1 MARNDYTL
9 DGVKLTDPAGR
20 WFPER
25 KTGIRVLPA
34 RRSNNLQY
42 PGVDGERFIPG
53 APFEPGMV
61 MIRLYVE
68 GKTHEEFMTNY
79 EFITGLLGQRH
90 KTLELV
96 HQYDAAGLVTRHA
109 QVTFP
114 DSSEPELDGP
124 LRAMIDLNGQVTGSF
139 WRSKLATDSTTPAV
153 TTVGTIRTL
162 AELAGGNAPITD
174 ALIRVK
180 GGFSTLAVED
190 PVSLSRIT
198 FNAALTATEYI
209 IVDPVNWT
217 ARKVTTDTWAGGTEV
232 DATVVSNKGSG
243 TMFELAPS
251 IVGGAFATQIKVW
264 CSNPTGSPV
273 VTVRAKKSY
282 L

>member
-9 DGVKLTDPAGR
+9 DGVMLTDPAGR

-25 KTGIRVLPA
+25 STGIRVIPA
-34 RRSNNLQY
+34 RRSTNLQY

-53 APFEPGMV
+53 ASFEPGMV
-61 MIRLYVE
+61 MIRLYIE
-68 GKTHEEFMTNY
+68 GATHEQFMANY
-79 EFITGLLGQRH
+79 EFITGILAQRH

-114 DSSEPELDGP
+114 DSSEPALDGP
-124 LRAMIDLNGQVTGSF
+124 LRAMLDLNGSVAGAF
-139 WRSKLATDSTTPAV
+139 WRSKLSTDSTTPAV
-153 TTVGTIRTL
+153 TTVGTNRTL
-162 AELAGGNAPITD
+162 AELAGGNAPIMD

-180 GGFSTLAVED
+180 GAFSTLAVED
-190 PVSLSRIT
+190 PVSGSRLT

-209 IVDPVNWT
+209 IVDTQNWT
-217 ARKVTTDTWAGGTEV
+217 ARKVTTDTWTGGAEV
-232 DATVVSNKGSG
+232 DVQVTSNRGRGS
-243 TMFELAPS
+243 MFELAPS
-251 IVGGAFATQIKVW
+251 IVSGAFAYQVKVW
-264 CSNPTGSPV
+264 ASNPASSPT